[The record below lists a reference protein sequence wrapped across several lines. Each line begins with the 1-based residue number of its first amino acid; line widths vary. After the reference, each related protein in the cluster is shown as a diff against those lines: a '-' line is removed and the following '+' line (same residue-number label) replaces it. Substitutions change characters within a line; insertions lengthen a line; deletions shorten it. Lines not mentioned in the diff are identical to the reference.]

1 MCLCQL
7 AFAVTV
13 SPLLPFLPSLLARFT
28 LFKNPVRSG
37 DGDLDDKDA
46 PAAFGGRFAGAFL
59 SSVPAVVPR
68 CLRDR
73 RPAREVKCSAW
84 KRIAELAFLPA
95 GAVGDAPC
103 ALYVVFSFVVR
114 VRECILL
121 GARSEAGGFPMEKDT
136 DESVSEAL
144 FIYLFSYLPPGA
156 EELQRRKRLHGSVD
170 NHMGKVQ

>member
-46 PAAFGGRFAGAFL
+46 PAAFGGRSAEAFL
-59 SSVPAVVPR
+59 SFVPAVVPR

-73 RPAREVKCSAW
+73 RPAREVKCSA
-84 KRIAELAFLPA
+84 ELAFLPA

-103 ALYVVFSFVVR
+103 ALCVVFSFVVR

-156 EELQRRKRLHGSVD
+156 EALQRRKRLHGSVD
-170 NHMGKVQ
+170 NRMGKVQ